1 MQRPAVRRS
10 SLLGSARM
18 APGSPPRITLLP
30 GVLALFLFTA
40 AAPMAGGDD
49 GSAQE
54 PAAEPPRTLPSPI
67 GETASPAAT
76 IEPLP
81 WLRSPFE
88 PAPTAPAGTVPPPS
102 EMPSPIGET
111 ASPAAT
117 IEELPWLRSPF
128 EPAPSAPADT
138 VPPPSEM
145 PAPLGDTASAV
156 EVPSTL
162 ERVAEEGELHPC
174 WDRPGKGTPFI
185 DRVRS
190 RLHEWLCRA
199 TLGVDGWFGD
209 ERNIENARASSGR
222 IESSFLNSDYEGSRF
237 RTRASVRVELPNLDR
252 RIHAFLDRDDQEAF
266 IEDRTEGL
274 AQRSQFINVETNEG
288 WLAGLGYGL
297 PGNYKARTD
306 FRVGGKLGN
315 EPKIFVQGR
324 HRRNIIVDRRNIWR
338 LRETL
343 FWENREGFGSTTSVD
358 YDFIVNRL
366 LLFRWASI
374 GTITEETKGFEYRTA
389 FMLYHDLPGHRA
401 VAYDL
406 FLRGWTEAET
416 DIREY
421 GGRVIY
427 RQSLARRN
435 WLDGE
440 IVIGYSWPREK
451 AAEERKGS
459 LTLGLG
465 FAMRFGPK
473 QLY

>member
-1 MQRPAVRRS
+1 MAGGMGKTRSGSIPGRVQIRPAGLA
-10 SLLGSARM
+10 SLLGLPRM
-18 APGSPPRITLLP
+18 AAAALPRISVLP
-30 GVLALFLFTA
+30 GVLALGLFA
-40 AAPMAGGDD
+40 AAAAMAAGDD
-49 GSAQE
+49 AATQE
-54 PAAEPPRTLPSPI
+54 PAAEPPRILPSPI
-67 GETASPAAT
+67 GETASPPARIVET
-76 IEPLP
+76 PP

-88 PAPTAPAGTVPPPS
+88 PVPPAPSDTAPPPPM
-102 EMPSPIGET
+102 MPSP
-111 ASPAAT
+111 
-117 IEELPWLRSPF
+117 
-128 EPAPSAPADT
+128 
-138 VPPPSEM
+138 
-145 PAPLGDTASAV
+145 LGNTASAAEVPVQV
-156 EVPSTL
+156 EVASNL
-162 ERVAEEGELHPC
+162 DRVAEEGELNPC

-209 ERNIENARASSGR
+209 KENVENARASSGR
-222 IESSFLNSDYEGSRF
+222 IETSFLNSDYEGTRF
-237 RTRASVRVELPNLDR
+237 KTRASVRVELPNLNS

-266 IEDRTEGL
+266 IEDRSEGL

-324 HRRNIIVDRRNIWR
+324 HRRNIIIDRRNIWR
-338 LRETL
+338 LRETV
-343 FWENREGFGSTTSVD
+343 FWENREGFGSTTSAD

-401 VAYDL
+401 IAYDL

-440 IVIGYSWPREK
+440 VVLGYSWPKEK
-451 AAEERKGS
+451 ATEEREGS
-459 LTLGLG
+459 LTFGLG

>member
-1 MQRPAVRRS
+1 MATGVAGKRNGSNPGRVQIRPADVA
-10 SLLGSARM
+10 SLLGLTRM
-18 APGSPPRITLLP
+18 APVALPRLSILAGALA
-30 GVLALFLFTA
+30 LALFAAAGPTA
-40 AAPMAGGDD
+40 AADD
-49 GSAQE
+49 PAAQE
-54 PAAEPPRTLPSPI
+54 PGAEPPRILPTPV
-67 GETASPAAT
+67 GDTASPPAT
-76 IEPLP
+76 IVETAP

-88 PAPTAPAGTVPPPS
+88 PVP
-102 EMPSPIGET
+102 
-111 ASPAAT
+111 
-117 IEELPWLRSPF
+117 
-128 EPAPSAPADT
+128 PAPSDIA
-138 VPPPSEM
+138 PPPPLM
-145 PAPLGDTASAV
+145 PAPLGNTASAPEVAVEV

-162 ERVAEEGELHPC
+162 ERVADEGELNPC

-209 ERNIENARASSGR
+209 KKNIDNARASSGR
-222 IESSFLNSDYEGSRF
+222 IESSFLNSDYEGTRF
-237 RTRASVRVELPNLDR
+237 KTRASVRVELPNLNS

-266 IEDRTEGL
+266 IEDRSEGL
-274 AQRSQFINVETNEG
+274 AQRSQFINIESNEG

-306 FRVGGKLGN
+306 FRIGGKLGN

-343 FWENREGFGSTTSVD
+343 FWENREGFGSTTSAD

-366 LLFRWASI
+366 LLFRWATI

-389 FMLYHDLPGHRA
+389 FMLYQDLPGHRA

-427 RQSLARRN
+427 RQSIARRN

-440 IVIGYSWPREK
+440 VVLGYSWPREK
-451 AAEERKGS
+451 LEEERKGS
-459 LTLGLG
+459 LTFGLG

-473 QLY
+473 QLF